1 MLVCNFLVVKIIKMM
16 MVLLFKD
23 SIVIRIVKIV
33 LKIVKELMILFVD
46 MKLFFLVE
54 LIDKF

>member
-1 MLVCNFLVVKIIKMM
+1 MM

-54 LIDKF
+54 LIDNFWEIVELFILFIC

>member
-16 MVLLFKD
+16 MVLLIKD